1 VPKYR
6 NLNLRTFV
14 AAIDPLLVEEYFLN
28 RVPQDQLIPYLRT
41 TGMNY
46 SYVKDLMAG
55 LKDEQLKGKIGE
67 ELRQISDLGKKAMD
81 ILVRVTAVNNIP
93 MDNDETPQ
101 QLAMKLFLKHSKAFE
116 HAWTLY
122 CYYKSATRVYEYCLP
137 CESINTEPV
146 NIQAFTTQIRDFFV
160 KQAKGDHCVV
170 KEFEEQNETALM
182 VIHGSYFKTV
192 ARWIADEVVIDTY
205 RPAYED
211 VILYDKTRSV
221 PKIKA
226 SRKDRDQYLNSFGE
240 CILAISEPEI
250 SEKNNVY
257 TLRPLQDGTFSWDGN
272 EKISSIVLLEVRL
285 KIPGAT
291 EPVVI
296 VKSADVS
303 RTFKEDFDD
312 LNFAVGEIRYAKF
325 RFTIETDKGAET
337 AIFVINPPAVS
348 DLTRMSHCNII
359 SAYLKENGVL
369 LV

>member
-14 AAIDPLLVEEYFLN
+14 AAIDPLLVEEYFVN

-55 LKDEQLKGKIGE
+55 LEDEQLKGKIGE

-81 ILVRVTAVNNIP
+81 IL
-93 MDNDETPQ
+93 
-101 QLAMKLFLKHSKAFE
+101 KHSEAFE

-122 CYYKSATRVYEYCLP
+122 CYYKSTTQVYEYCLP
-137 CESINTEPV
+137 CKSVNTGTD
-146 NIQAFTTQIRDFFV
+146 NIQAFRTRIRDFFV
-160 KQAKGDHCVV
+160 KQAKGDQCVV

-182 VIHGSYFKTV
+182 IIHGSYYKTV
-192 ARWIADEVVIDTY
+192 ARWIADEVVIDTF

-211 VILYDKTRSV
+211 VVLYDKTRSV
-221 PKIKA
+221 LKIKA
-226 SRKDRDQYLNSFGE
+226 SRKDRDQYLNSFGK
-240 CILAISEPEI
+240 CILAIAEPEI

-257 TLRPLQDGTFSWDGN
+257 TLRPLQNGTFSWDGN
-272 EKISSIVLLEVRL
+272 EKISSIAVLEVHLRM
-285 KIPGAT
+285 PGAT

-296 VKSADVS
+296 VRSADVNRS
-303 RTFKEDFDD
+303 FKEDFSD
-312 LNFAVGEIRYAKF
+312 LDFVSGEILYVKF
-325 RFTIETDKGAET
+325 RFTIETDGRTEPVV
-337 AIFVINPPAVS
+337 FVVNPPAVS
-348 DLTRMSHCNII
+348 DLTRMSHYNII